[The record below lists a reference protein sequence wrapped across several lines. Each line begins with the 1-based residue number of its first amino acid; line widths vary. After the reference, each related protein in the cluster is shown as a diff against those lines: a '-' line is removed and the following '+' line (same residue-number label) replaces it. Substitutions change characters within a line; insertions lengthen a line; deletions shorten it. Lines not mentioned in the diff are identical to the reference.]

1 MEGLGGKQ
9 IVNSREYLKHF
20 SKYARLIEALDK
32 SISDLD
38 DLATSLGG
46 MNCDA
51 DRVQTSPSQEGRMEK
66 YICKKVDLRNKR
78 EMLMCGFEQYAN
90 QVGVMLQKLP
100 PKESVLLYNRYIEGM
115 SWIRIGQQMH
125 ISREWAMTGLH
136 QKALEHL
143 NDILIQNRAIDYYA
157 DYIED
162 TKTKEKLNEQH
173 SERNKAPQ

>member
-1 MEGLGGKQ
+1 M
-9 IVNSREYLKHF
+9 NARDYLKRF
-20 SKYARLIEALDK
+20 RRYARLIEALDK

-78 EMLMCGFEQYAN
+78 EVLMYGFERYAN
-90 QVGVMLQKLP
+90 QVGVMLKKLP
-100 PKESVLLYNRYIEGM
+100 PRECELLYDRYIEGL

-136 QKALEHL
+136 DKALEHL
-143 NDILIQNRAIDYYA
+143 NEILIQNRVIDYYA
-157 DYIED
+157 DYIEE
-162 TKTKEKLNEQH
+162 TKNEG
-173 SERNKAPQ
+173 E